1 MLHWGGLTSAIFNEI
16 IQFFLIWFGL
26 LLLSIMGIID
36 IGGWD
41 QILARI
47 PDSYKHLWGTTG
59 DPANN
64 PMVINWLG
72 LSLGLGFV
80 LGFGY
85 WTTDFLVVQRVLS
98 SRDLRTAQNAPIIAT
113 FFKMA
118 IPLIVIVTGLIG
130 ISILPKLGPG
140 TNYTY
145 DAVLPLLIARYYPPG
160 LMGLGVTALLAG
172 FMSGQAGNIS
182 AFNTVW
188 TYDIYRSHINKNAS
202 DEHYVRMGRICT
214 IVGVLISII
223 TAYWVMKFPSI
234 MDYMQAIFSWV
245 NAPLFATILLGMFW
259 KRTTSAGAFWGLLLG
274 MLSSFTMFILV
285 RYEIISVSSIAFT
298 HQASQMAANFWRA
311 WWAWV
316 ITFGSTI
323 TISLFTTPK
332 PVEELKGLV
341 WGLTKMEKQLIPVP
355 WFRNPWF
362 WAVISLIIYFI
373 INILYW

>member
-85 WTTDFLVVQRVLS
+85 WTTDFLVVQRVFS

-298 HQASQMAANFWRA
+298 HLASQMAANFWRA

-373 INILYW
+373 LNILYW